1 MKNENPKVDKYLKTA
16 KKWPEEM
23 KKLREICLSTGL
35 AEEIKWRLPCYM
47 LDEDNVA
54 ILQPF
59 KEYCA
64 IMFFKGALL
73 KDTKKLLDT
82 PGTSQS
88 VRQLRFTNLQEI
100 VKKQTTIKAYI
111 KEAIKIEKSGLEVE
125 KKKTSDFEVPEEFQV
140 QLDKNKKLKT
150 AFDALTPG
158 RQRAYLFFFAQAKQ
172 SKTREERV
180 KKFIPAILKG
190 KGMHD

>member
-1 MKNENPKVDKYLKTA
+1 MKNENPKIDKFLKTA
-16 KKWPEEM
+16 KKWPAEM
-23 KKLREICLSTGL
+23 KKIREICLSSGL
-35 AEEIKWRLPCYM
+35 TEELKWRLPCYT
-47 LDEDNVA
+47 LDDSNVA
-54 ILQPF
+54 IIQPF

-82 PGTSQS
+82 PGTSQV
-88 VRQLRFTNLQEI
+88 VRQLRFTDLQEI
-100 VKKQTTIKAYI
+100 IKKQTTIKSYL

-125 KKKTSDFEVPEEFQV
+125 KKKTSDFEVPEEFQT
-140 QLDKNKKLKT
+140 QLDKNSKLKA
-150 AFDALTPG
+150 AFASLTPG

-172 SKTREERV
+172 AKTREERV
-180 KKFIPAILKG
+180 KKFIPSILKG